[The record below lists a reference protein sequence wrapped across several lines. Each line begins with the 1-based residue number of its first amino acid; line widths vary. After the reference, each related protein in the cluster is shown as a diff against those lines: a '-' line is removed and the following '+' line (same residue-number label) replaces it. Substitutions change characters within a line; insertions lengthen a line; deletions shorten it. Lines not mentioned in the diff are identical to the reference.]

1 MNVKRIVKDNVQS
14 VKNIVVSRVL
24 FKIIVAAVF
33 GTVIIIKIFLN
44 IVFGMDNGN
53 ALMTS
58 SLLILSVY
66 IAYKYKI
73 DKKPNPKEAKAAC
86 KNCAAL
92 INKSDEACF
101 NCGQKVRKNELTDF
115 IILTIVIFA
124 ILFIFFKG
132 FVFRA

>member
-1 MNVKRIVKDNVQS
+1 MNVKRIVKENVQS
-14 VKNIVVSRVL
+14 VKNIIINKVL
-24 FKIIVAAVF
+24 FRIIIAAVL
-33 GTVIIIKIFLN
+33 GVLIIITQFLI
-44 IVFGMDNGN
+44 IVFGIDNGN

-66 IAYKYKI
+66 IAYKI
-73 DKKPNPKEAKAAC
+73 DKKPNPKEA

-92 INKSDEACF
+92 INKSDEVCF

-115 IILTIVIFA
+115 TMLTIVIFA
-124 ILFIFFKG
+124 ILFIFFKS